1 MTVEGIT
8 HKPVIDHEKCKSCSV
23 CLKACPA
30 EIMPEMRR
38 EDDSLR
44 AKIYGGAD
52 NYIKINIEK
61 AFGSPSCQD
70 TCPLHQDVRGYVKLI
85 SKGQYREA
93 LELIRETNPLP
104 SVCGYVCHHPCEN
117 ACTRSFVDEP
127 ISIKSLKRFV
137 ADYDD
142 SHLRYP
148 ETGKAKKRKVC
159 IVGSGPAGLTAAHEL
174 AKKGYDVEIIESY
187 SEPGGMLAWA
197 IPPFRLPR
205 EILKRDIGYIEKM
218 GVTIRTGIRLGSDI
232 AISDLKRAGAKAII
246 VAAGTPV
253 SLKMNIENEGDFEGL
268 LDCLTFLRRYAQNK
282 KIFLGDTVLVVG
294 GGNAAIDSA
303 RLAVRMGA
311 RNVKIL
317 YRRGLD
323 EMPADKNEVEEA
335 IIEGI
340 HMEFLTTPKKMIAS
354 GGKVK
359 ALECV
364 KTELREAPDS
374 ERPRPVVIPGS
385 EFTVN
390 ADTVISAI
398 GQEPDQTLRKTLGV
412 DSETM
417 STSKEGI
424 FAAGDFVNGPTT
436 VVEAIAS
443 GKKAARA
450 VDMYLSKKGNFHNG

>member
-1 MTVEGIT
+1 MTVEGRT
-8 HKPVIDHEKCKSCSV
+8 HRPIIDHDKCNTCSI

-61 AFGSPSCQD
+61 AFGPPSCQD
-70 TCPLHQDVRGYVKLI
+70 TCPLHQDVRGYVNLI

-104 SVCGYVCHHPCEN
+104 SVCGYVCHHPCESV
-117 ACTRSFVDEP
+117 CTRGFVDES

-142 SHLRYP
+142 SHLRPP
-148 ETGKAKKRKVC
+148 EAGKAKKNKVC
-159 IVGSGPAGLTAAHEL
+159 IVGAGPAGLTAAHEL
-174 AKKGYDVEIIESY
+174 AKKGYEVEIIESY

-205 EILKRDIGYIEKM
+205 EILKRDIEYIKKM
-218 GVTIRTGIRLGSDI
+218 GVTIKTGVYFGINLT
-232 AISDLKRAGAKAII
+232 ISDLKKAGAKAII
-246 VAAGTPV
+246 VATGTPV
-253 SLKMNIENEGDFEGL
+253 SLKMNVENESDFEGYV
-268 LDCLTFLRRYAQNK
+268 DCLTFLRRYVQHEE
-282 KIFLGDTVLVVG
+282 ISLGDRVLVVG

-303 RLAVRMGA
+303 RLAVRVGA
-311 RNVKIL
+311 RKVTIL
-317 YRRGLD
+317 YRRGPD
-323 EMPADKNEVEEA
+323 EMPADKDEVKEA

-340 HMEFLTTPKKMIAS
+340 HIEFLTAPKKIITS

-359 ALECV
+359 SLECV
-364 KTELREAPDS
+364 RTELREAPDS
-374 ERPRPVVIPGS
+374 KRPRPVVIAGS

-398 GQEPDQTLRKTLGV
+398 GQEPDKTLRKTLGV

-417 STSKEGI
+417 SISKEGV

-436 VVEAIAS
+436 VVEAMAS

-450 VDMYLSKKGNFHNG
+450 VDMYLSKKG

>member
-1 MTVEGIT
+1 MTIEGIT
-8 HKPVIDHEKCKSCSV
+8 HRPVIDHEKCNTCSI

-38 EDDSLR
+38 EGDSLR

-104 SVCGYVCHHPCEN
+104 SVCGYVCHHPCES
-117 ACTRSFVDEP
+117 ACTRGFVDEP

-137 ADYDD
+137 AGYDD

-174 AKKGYDVEIIESY
+174 AKKGYEVEIIESY
-187 SEPGGMLAWA
+187 SEPGGMLVWA

-205 EILKRDIGYIEKM
+205 EILKRDIEYIKKM
-218 GVTIRTGIRLGSDI
+218 GVTIKTGVYFGTDLT
-232 AISDLKRAGAKAII
+232 ISDLKKAGAKAII
-246 VAAGTPV
+246 VATGTPV
-253 SLKMNIENEGDFEGL
+253 SLKMNIENESGFEGYV
-268 LDCLTFLRRYAQNK
+268 DCLMFLRKYVQHEE
-282 KIFLGDTVLVVG
+282 ISLGDRVLVVG

-303 RLAVRMGA
+303 RSAARVGA
-311 RNVKIL
+311 RNVTIL
-317 YRRGLD
+317 YRRGPD
-323 EMPADKNEVEEA
+323 EMPADRDEVKEA
-335 IIEGI
+335 LIEGI
-340 HMEFLTTPKKMIAS
+340 KIEFLTAPKRIIES

-364 KTELREAPDS
+364 RTELREAPDS
-374 ERPRPVVIPGS
+374 KRPKPVAITGS
-385 EFTVN
+385 EFTIN
-390 ADTVISAI
+390 ADTIISAI

-412 DSETM
+412 DSEIM
-417 STSKEGI
+417 STSKEGV

-436 VVEAIAS
+436 VVEAMAS
-443 GKKAARA
+443 GKKVARA
-450 VDMYLSKKGNFHNG
+450 VDMYLSKKSNL